1 MSAAIDSTPCTKNGF
16 KRIGSFGE
24 SSGQDNIKPVTVLR
38 ISENELRKSCDNLQ
52 EPFVIRDAVA
62 EEENFMVD
70 QRSCSSAHRIEL
82 PTQPRVSL
90 SSGNKDF
97 GNRGT
102 SSKDDNLLITAQQLS
117 EKALASLSTVGLMES
132 NLTSSNDSD
141 MHVVDSKT
149 KVDVEKEN
157 TTCSMSSASQDLTKG
172 IVEHVSSPSSTCGE
186 DPDDVFVSTVGR
198 DKVMPAMHRGDF
210 KKPRRPFKS
219 DSSVSSATERSVT
232 RAPLLSD
239 SSVGNYAD
247 DSKLVSSDSTEV
259 VTSDDIIVIPYE
271 LSSGTNSFEVA
282 IGSGHSDS
290 NRKVDE
296 EDFGAKTAPNRK
308 VDELDC
314 GAKTASNRT
323 VDEEDCGAKT
333 ASNRKV
339 DEEDCGT
346 ETASENWRVQKKTCS
361 DEIPDVMSAGSNSA
375 VENWRKRSLGDLTVS
390 QTNSSST
397 ANENWRGRT
406 GKGSPDFWSSGSQ
419 NENWRVKKSL
429 SVDESRQN
437 TNTTCTSSGQPKR
450 YSLGDIQLER
460 QDSNEKGSLS
470 MYSEIVVNVLVHP
483 SSHRISNAVS
493 NPKASYY
500 KAVLMYLTCHF

>member
-24 SSGQDNIKPVTVLR
+24 NSGQDNIKPVTVLR

-62 EEENFMVD
+62 EEENFMID

-90 SSGNKDF
+90 SSGNKGF
-97 GNRGT
+97 GNQCA
-102 SSKDDNLLITAQQLS
+102 SSKDDNLLITARQLS
-117 EKALASLSTVGLMES
+117 EEASASLSTVGLMES

-141 MHVVDSKT
+141 IDVVDSKP
-149 KVDVEKEN
+149 KVDSEKEN
-157 TTCSMSSASQDLTKG
+157 ATCSMPSASQDLTKG

-186 DPDDVFVSTVGR
+186 DSDDVFVSTVCR

-219 DSSVSSATERSVT
+219 DSLVSSATESSVT

-239 SSVGNYAD
+239 SSVENYAD
-247 DSKLVSSDSTEV
+247 DSKLISSDSTEV
-259 VTSDDIIVIPYE
+259 VTSDDIKVIPYE
-271 LSSGTNSFEVA
+271 VSSRTNLFEVA
-282 IGSGHSDS
+282 IGSGDSDS

-296 EDFGAKTAPNRK
+296 E
-308 VDELDC
+308 DC

-323 VDEEDCGAKT
+323 VDEEDCGTK
-333 ASNRKV
+333 
-339 DEEDCGT
+339 
-346 ETASENWRVQKKTCS
+346 TASENWRVQKKTCS
-361 DEIPDVMSAGSNSA
+361 DEIPDVMSSGGNSA
-375 VENWRKRSLGDLTVS
+375 VENWRKRSLGDLTAS
-390 QTNSSST
+390 QSNSSS
-397 ANENWRGRT
+397 APNENWRGRT
-406 GKGSPDFWSSGSQ
+406 GNSSPDFWSSGSQ

-429 SVDESRQN
+429 SVDETRRN
-437 TNTTCTSSGQPKR
+437 ANTTCTSSGQPKR

-470 MYSEIVVNVLVHP
+470 IYSEIVVNVLVHT

-493 NPKASYY
+493 NPKASCY
-500 KAVLMYLTCHF
+500 